1 MPRRAGLDGP
11 PCSYLVEGEWPD
23 GRVEGPPEVHYAH
36 QLAKRLRAAI
46 GGRSLR
52 DVARQARLD
61 HTTVSAVLAGERWA
75 DLITIA
81 RLEVA
86 LGHRLWPDLN
96 S

>member
-11 PCSYLVEGEWPD
+11 PRSYL
-23 GRVEGPPEVHYAH
+23 VEGPPEVHYAH